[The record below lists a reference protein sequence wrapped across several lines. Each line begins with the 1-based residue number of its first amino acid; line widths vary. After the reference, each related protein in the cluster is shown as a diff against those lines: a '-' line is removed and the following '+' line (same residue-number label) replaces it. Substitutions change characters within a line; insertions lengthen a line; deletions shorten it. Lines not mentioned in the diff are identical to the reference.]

1 MKYNV
6 NNIDY
11 EILNEIVLSI
21 YNEHWKC
28 LRSSHDNLVT
38 KELQKGVIKRPSLR
52 KTFLKKTNWSN

>member
-21 YNEHWKC
+21 YDEHIKW
-28 LRSSHDNLVT
+28 LRPSLANLVT
-38 KELQKGVIKRPSLR
+38 KEFQNGVMKRPSLR
-52 KTFLKKTNWSN
+52 KTSLKKTNWSN

>member
-21 YNEHWKC
+21 YDEHIKW
-28 LRSSHDNLVT
+28 LRPSLANLVT
-38 KELQKGVIKRPSLR
+38 KEFQNGVMNTCVNPPKRSSKRP
-52 KTFLKKTNWSN
+52 